1 MQDRSLTRFA
11 WLSVAAALATMA
23 LKTWAWHLTGSV
35 GLLSDALESLVN
47 LGGALMAL
55 MMLWLAA
62 QPPDAEHEYGH
73 GKAEYFASGFEGLLV
88 FLAGGLILVAA
99 VPRLWNPQPLEQLG
113 VGLAISALASVINF
127 AAARVLLAAGRR
139 HHSVTLEADAQH
151 LLTDVW
157 TSAGVIVGVALV
169 ALTGW
174 LILDP
179 ILAVAVALH
188 ILWIGWKLARES
200 ASGLM
205 DAALPDSERR
215 VLEKVLE
222 PYRSQGIGF
231 HALRTRRAA
240 ARRFVSFHVLVPG
253 LWTVQR
259 GHDLLEEIE
268 AAIMRELPNAI
279 VFTHL
284 EPIEDAASYADMGL
298 DREST

>member
-1 MQDRSLTRFA
+1 MQHPSLTRFA

-23 LKTWAWHLTGSV
+23 LKTWAWQLTGSV

-47 LGGALMAL
+47 LGGALMTL

-62 QPPDAEHEYGH
+62 QPPDAGHEYGH
-73 GKAEYFASGFEGLLV
+73 GKAEYFASGFEGLLI
-88 FLAGGLILVAA
+88 FLAGGLILAA
-99 VPRLWNPQPLEQLG
+99 ALPRLMNPQPLDQIG
-113 VGLAISALASVINF
+113 VGLAVSTIASVINL
-127 AAARVLLAAGRR
+127 AVSRVLLAAGRR
-139 HHSVTLEADAQH
+139 HQSVALEADARH

-157 TSAGVIVGVALV
+157 TSAGVIGGVALV

-188 ILWIGWKLARES
+188 ILWIGWKIAREA

-205 DAALPDSERR
+205 DAAWPDSERQT
-215 VLEKVLE
+215 LEKALE

-240 ARRFVSFHVLVPG
+240 ARRFASFHVLVPG
-253 LWTVQR
+253 IWTVQR

-268 AAIMRELPNAI
+268 AAILRQLPNVT

-284 EPIEDAASYADMGL
+284 EPIEDPASYADMGL
-298 DREST
+298 DRESA